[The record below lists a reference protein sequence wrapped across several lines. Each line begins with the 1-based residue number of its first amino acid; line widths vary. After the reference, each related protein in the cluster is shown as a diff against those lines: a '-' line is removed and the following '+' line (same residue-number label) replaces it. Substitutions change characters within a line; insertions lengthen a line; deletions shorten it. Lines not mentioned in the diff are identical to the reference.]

1 MKKFALVL
9 IVLCLLLIAGCAAP
23 QNTGGY
29 QKITPEEAKA
39 MLDAGKDLTLVDV
52 RTQEEYDQGHIPG
65 AMLLPSTDIQEK
77 AAQALPDKSAVLLV
91 YCRSGAR
98 SSSAS
103 KALAAMGY
111 TNVYDLGGIASWP
124 YETTTEPNQ

>member
-9 IVLCLLLIAGCAAP
+9 IVLCLLLIAGCADP
-23 QNTGGY
+23 QNTAGY

-111 TNVYDLGGIASWP
+111 TNVYDLGGIAAWP